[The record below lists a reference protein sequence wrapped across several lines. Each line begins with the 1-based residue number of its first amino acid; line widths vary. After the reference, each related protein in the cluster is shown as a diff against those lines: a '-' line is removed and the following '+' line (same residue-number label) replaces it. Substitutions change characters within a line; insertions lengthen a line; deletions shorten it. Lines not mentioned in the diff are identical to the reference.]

1 MKLIVKMIAWIADFI
16 GFCLFSLMVLT
27 PILSLVFY
35 L

>member
-1 MKLIVKMIAWIADFI
+1 MKVVTWIADFI
-16 GFCLFSLMVLT
+16 GFCIFSLMVLM